1 MTHVTLIFYSLV
13 GFCFSR
19 YYIGGGLSVYVIQS
33 HVTMPLQCY
42 LLQFMSDL
50 LLSLWEEGWEP
61 MTPIDMAAKEKY
73 VLFLL
78 TFPIINE
85 EVAKKTILA
94 GSGLRYIN

>member
-1 MTHVTLIFYSLV
+1 VTLIFYRLV
-13 GFCFSR
+13 RFCFSR
-19 YYIGGGLSVYVIQS
+19 MGGGLSDYVIQS
-33 HVTMPLQCY
+33 HVTVPLQCS

-85 EVAKKTILA
+85 EVAKKKTILA
-94 GSGLRYIN
+94 GSGLRYKN